1 LTNNAQEFAK
11 RAVTDPAQSWFK
23 NTLLSYQEFEQQY
36 WRRQPWTAKGIFE
49 NLLEDINKTLNSK
62 ELLVLASNEM
72 IDTRIISREPAASK
86 DDHPYDYELTLGPF
100 EQDRLDTGEML
111 MLQGLEQHL
120 AVVSELLTDHFSFLP
135 RWRIDDV
142 MASYGDAGAS
152 CGPHFDHY
160 DVFLL
165 QVRGEKQ
172 WLLADGPFTDEDLLP
187 DADVRLLEHFPFSQ
201 SLTQSAGDLL
211 YIPPGVGHYGIASD
225 DSLTLSI
232 GLRNPTLVEMISS
245 LADQITDSMAA
256 TDTLDDQLG
265 AADMGLQ
272 TTDIEQLRTR
282 LIPALSQPETIGRWF
297 GCFMTEPPRPEL
309 IVPRDDLHLGERVR
323 QGKLVCHL
331 ATRLCHQAR
340 AHDALLFVNGEA
352 LEAPA
357 SVITWFTRLARL
369 RTIPFSDIPAD
380 PAQQALVT
388 YLLETGAVTFEGD
401 E

>member
-1 LTNNAQEFAK
+1 MTSKADGLPDKDAAK
-11 RAVTDPAQSWFK
+11 GDQNWFK
-23 NTLLSYQEFEQQY
+23 NTPLSYQDFEQQY
-36 WRRQPWTAKGIFE
+36 WRRRPWAAKGIFE
-49 NLLEDINKTLNSK
+49 NLLDNISKQLNSK
-62 ELLVLASNEM
+62 DLLALAADEM
-72 IDTRIISREPAASK
+72 IDTRIISREPATSK
-86 DDHPYDYELTLGPF
+86 DDHPYDYELALGPF
-100 EQDRLDTGEML
+100 EHVRLATGEML

-120 AVVSELLTDHFSFLP
+120 TVISDLLTNHFSFLP

-142 MASYGDAGAS
+142 MASYGHAGAS

-172 WLLADGPFTDEDLLP
+172 WLLADGPFTDDDLLP
-187 DADVRLLEHFPFSQ
+187 DANIRLLEHFPFNQ
-201 SLTQSAGDLL
+201 TLTQSAGDLL

-245 LADQITDSMAA
+245 LADQITDSMTA
-256 TDTLDDQLG
+256 TETLDDRLG

-272 TTDIEQLRTR
+272 ATDIEKLRAR

-309 IVPRDDLHLGERVR
+309 IVPGEYNSLNWSAR
-323 QGKLVCHL
+323 QGNLVCHL

-340 AHDALLFVNGEA
+340 VSDVLLFVNGEA
-352 LEAPA
+352 LEAPS
-357 SVITWFTRLARL
+357 SVVNWFAPLARL
-369 RTIPFSDIPAD
+369 RTIPLTTIPAD
-380 PAQQALVT
+380 PGQWDLVT
-388 YLLETGAVTFEGD
+388 YLLEVGAVTFENVA
-401 E
+401 